1 MFGISS
7 CAKCGGGAF
16 KLVMQEPQGS
26 NVKMNFVQCSACNA
40 PIGVADFYS
49 TGSQLVSLKK
59 QVDSLASDVSS
70 MKQTLEKMAR
80 DLRK

>member
-1 MFGISS
+1 MFNVST
-7 CAKCGGGAF
+7 CAKCGGGIF
-16 KLVMQEPQGS
+16 KLVTQEPQGS
-26 NVKMNFVQCSACNA
+26 NVKMNFVQCATCNV

-49 TGSQLVSLKK
+49 TGTQLVSLKK

-70 MKQTLEKMAR
+70 MKQTLENMAR